1 MGIKNQHNLDNME
14 RCPEVIVKDHEV
26 RAMSCQ
32 GRQNKKSDRGSVARH
47 DGHRRNFQD
56 EGNRLSDHEPLL
68 SNVLSYLVLELRS

>member
-1 MGIKNQHNLDNME
+1 MGIKNQHNWDNME

-47 DGHRRNFQD
+47 DTVIAETSRR
-56 EGNRLSDHEPLL
+56 GEPTI
-68 SNVLSYLVLELRS
+68 

>member
-47 DGHRRNFQD
+47 DAHRRNFKTRGTD
-56 EGNRLSDHEPLL
+56 YLIMNLSYPIA
-68 SNVLSYLVLELRS
+68 LSYLVLELRS